1 MGARRACF
9 GHMLYDLRYAWRNL
23 RQNPGFALVA
33 ILSLALGIGANS
45 AMFSF
50 ADALILRPLPV
61 KDASGIV
68 TVQAQMRGESIARFS
83 AFYPLSYPD
92 YLDIRDR
99 SKSFA
104 GMTAATFSSFG
115 FAPTQGVL
123 AQMKFGELV
132 SGNFFNVLQVQ
143 PELGRGFRADEDQV
157 RGRDAVVVLGHDFW
171 KNDLSGN
178 PDVVG
183 RNVFL
188 NGIAFTVIG
197 VAPKDFTGSNGLVHS
212 AMFVPLSMAPRLA
225 GEVQK
230 TLLDQRDNRTLTVR
244 GRLQP
249 GVSVSQAAAEVRV
262 IGEQLALAFPATN
275 RTASLIA
282 ASDQAARMQ
291 QDPYDSI
298 LVFFLIGLAMLVL
311 LIACAN
317 VMNLILSRAQGRSR
331 EIAVRLAIGAGRS
344 RLIRQL
350 FIESLLIALLGGA
363 AGVLLAE
370 FGTDL
375 LSQLRIPSAIPIIL
389 DVKLDTRV
397 LLFALLASVASA
409 LVFGLAPALKS
420 SNPDL
425 APALKLGKGEGG
437 KRRRLLGR
445 NGLVV
450 AQVAGSLVLLVF
462 ATQAYRGA
470 SMILSSPVGFRTDHL
485 LIASFDPSLARY
497 TPPQAKE
504 FYKRLLDRARAMP
517 EVKSAA
523 LAQDVPMGVNGAVSR
538 IVPEGV
544 QLPPG
549 ADAILVLSTDISE
562 GYFETMGIPIIE
574 GRDFQKTDGPDGPRV
589 AIVNELFAQKYY
601 AKKNAI
607 GKRIRLVG
615 PDSVTAE
622 IVGVAKRSKYA
633 FIVEPAIDYLYLPAA
648 QRSQKGMTLLL
659 HTAGPPA
666 DVAGSLRQV
675 VRSIDTVQ
683 PVFGVSTMSE
693 FFDQRA
699 RNMLT
704 MLIRTIA
711 AMGIL
716 GLVIALVGLYGLIS
730 YSVGLRHREIGIRM
744 AIGADPAG
752 VLKMVLK
759 QGLMLAGMGI
769 AIGGAISLMAGKPVT
784 SLIETDGFNLPLLV
798 LVAGGLLVAAGCG
811 ALIPARRASLLDP
824 NKVLR
829 QD

>member
-1 MGARRACF
+1 
-9 GHMLYDLRYAWRNL
+9 MLHDLRYALRNL
-23 RQNPGFALVA
+23 RQNPGFTLVA
-33 ILSLALGIGANS
+33 TLSLALGIGANA

-61 KDASGIV
+61 KNASGIV

-92 YLDIRDR
+92 YVDLRDR
-99 SKSFA
+99 TKSFA
-104 GMTAATFSSFG
+104 GLTAAMFSSFG
-115 FAPTQGVL
+115 FAPAQGAL
-123 AQMKFGELV
+123 PQMKFGELV
-132 SGNFFNVLQVQ
+132 SGNFFSVLQVQ
-143 PELGRGFRADEDQV
+143 PDLGRAFRPDEDQV

-183 RNVFL
+183 RTIFL
-188 NGIAFTVIG
+188 NSIAFTVIG
-197 VAPKDFTGSNGLVHS
+197 VAPKDFAGSSGLIHS
-212 AMFVPLSMAPRLA
+212 AMFIPLSMAPRLGGDA
-225 GEVQK
+225 RK
-230 TLLDQRDNRTLTVR
+230 TLLEQRDNRTLTVR

-249 GVSVSQAAAEVRV
+249 GVSVSQAAAEARV
-262 IGEQLALAFPATN
+262 IGQQLAQAYPATN
-275 RTASLIA
+275 RTASLLA
-282 ASDQAARMQ
+282 TSDQAARMQ
-291 QDPYDSI
+291 QDPYDAI

-317 VMNLILSRAQGRSR
+317 VMNLILSRAQSRSR
-331 EIAVRLAIGAGRS
+331 EIAVRLAIGAGRG

-350 FIESLLIALLGGA
+350 LTESLIIALLGGA
-363 AGVLLAE
+363 AGVLLAQ
-370 FGTDL
+370 FGIDL
-375 LSQLRIPSAIPIIL
+375 LSQLRIPSAIPIVI

-397 LLFALLASVASA
+397 LLFALLSSMASA

-425 APALKLGKGEGG
+425 APALKSGKGESG

-470 SMILSSPVGFRTDHL
+470 SMILSAPVGFRTDHL
-485 LIASFDPSLARY
+485 LIANFDPSLARY
-497 TPPQAKE
+497 TLPEGKE
-504 FYKRLLDRARAMP
+504 FYKGLLDRVRALP

-523 LAQDVPMGVNGAVSR
+523 LAQGVPMGVNGGASR

-549 ADAILVLSTDISE
+549 ADAILVLSTDISD
-562 GYFETMGIPIIE
+562 GYFETMGIPITE
-574 GRDFQKTDGPDGPRV
+574 GRDFHRTDGADAPLV
-589 AIVNELFAQKYY
+589 AIVNDLFAQKYY
-601 AKKNAI
+601 PKQSAI
-607 GKRIRLVG
+607 GKRIRLIG
-615 PDSVTAE
+615 PDGGTAE
-622 IVGVAKRSKYA
+622 IIGVAKRSKYA

-666 DVAGSLRQV
+666 DVAGPLRQV
-675 VRSIDTVQ
+675 VRSIDPGQ
-683 PVFGVSTMSE
+683 PVFGVSTMAE

-699 RNMLT
+699 KNMLN

-711 AMGIL
+711 GMGIL
-716 GLVIALVGLYGLIS
+716 GLVLALVGLYGLIS

-744 AIGADPAG
+744 AIGAEPAG
-752 VLKMVLK
+752 VLRMVLK
-759 QGLMLAGMGI
+759 QGLVLAGIGI
-769 AIGGAISLMAGKPVT
+769 AIGGVISVMAGKPVT
-784 SLIETDGFNLPLLV
+784 NLIETDGFNLPLLM
-798 LVAGGLLVAAGCG
+798 LVAIGLLVATACG
-811 ALIPARRASLLDP
+811 AFIPARRASLVDP
-824 NKVLR
+824 NRVLR